1 MANLLGL
8 NNHLTINKLIKQLSL
23 SVVNIFDI
31 KMKFIRKSKVIIWY
45 NLISFY
51 KGGDKVV
58 QALRQDEYSEPI
70 NYLDRVHSDSRGWIT
85 KAEMNCGYKQWHYR
99 YNELLEQ
106 DFNQENVY
114 ISLNTFYSTFRR
126 LEYLKELKAQFI
138 DLDIYKTKFSKEQII
153 MHLEADYFNKSIPR
167 PNLIIDS
174 GRGLYL
180 IWLLNSVPSKALPLW
195 KAIEEYLYSVL
206 KPFGADRQALDPTR
220 VLRVPGSINSKS
232 NTTVKVIEQYDYIYD
247 LREIQKEFLPE
258 LEERKANKKG
268 RPSKTV
274 FIHRERSLYYARI
287 QDIIK
292 LCELREYDLK
302 GHRELI
308 LFLYRYYLCYFLEDT
323 KKALE
328 DVLELNR
335 EFVYPLSE
343 TEVVRATRSAERVYL
358 SKDKDYKYKNE
369 TLIELLLITELEET
383 YMTTIISK
391 KEYKRRDREY
401 QKNKYKEKLKS
412 EGKMSKKEELEQ
424 TRAKIKSL
432 REQGFKNKEIM
443 QMLGITSTTTF
454 ERHITYMKKNGLLK

>member
-1 MANLLGL
+1 MGQV
-8 NNHLTINKLIKQLSL
+8 LIKE
-23 SVVNIFDI
+23 
-31 KMKFIRKSKVIIWY
+31 K
-45 NLISFY
+45 
-51 KGGDKVV
+51 
-58 QALRQDEYSEPI
+58 YSEQI
-70 NYLDRVHSDSRGWIT
+70 NYLDILHSDSKGWIT
-85 KAEMNCGYKQWHYR
+85 KAEINCGYKQWHYR

-114 ISLNTFYSTFRR
+114 ISINTFYSTFRR
-126 LEYLKELKAQFI
+126 LEYIKELKAQFI
-138 DLDIYKTKFSKEQII
+138 DLDIYKTGFTKEQII

-220 VLRVPGSINSKS
+220 ILRVPGSINSKS
-232 NTTVKVIEQYDYIYD
+232 KTTVKVIEQYDYIYD
-247 LREIQKEFLPE
+247 LREIQNEYLPE
-258 LEERKANKKG
+258 LEERKAKKKG

-323 KKALE
+323 QKALG

-335 EFVYPLSE
+335 EFIYPLSE
-343 TEVVRATRSAERVYL
+343 TEVIRATRSAEKVYL
-358 SKDKDYKYKNE
+358 SKNKDYKYKNE
-369 TLIELLLITELEET
+369 TLIELLVITELEET
-383 YMTTIISK
+383 YMSTIISK
-391 KEYKRRDREY
+391 REFKRRKNLRDREY
-401 QKNKYKEKLKS
+401 QKNKYQEKLRADGKVS
-412 EGKMSKKEELEQ
+412 EKDKISQRRE
-424 TRAKIKSL
+424 KIKAL
-432 REQGFKNKEIM
+432 LEQGFKQKEIYLSLNISKRTCINDIKYLKE
-443 QMLGITSTTTF
+443 Q
-454 ERHITYMKKNGLLK
+454 GLI

>member
-1 MANLLGL
+1 MG
-8 NNHLTINKLIKQLSL
+8 Q
-23 SVVNIFDI
+23 V
-31 KMKFIRKSKVIIWY
+31 
-45 NLISFY
+45 
-51 KGGDKVV
+51 
-58 QALRQDEYSEPI
+58 LRQEEYSEQI
-70 NYLDRVHSDSRGWIT
+70 NYLDILHSDSKGWIT
-85 KAEMNCGYKQWHYR
+85 KAEINCGYKQWHYR

-114 ISLNTFYSTFRR
+114 ISINTFYSTFRR
-126 LEYLKELKAQFI
+126 LEYIKELKAQFI
-138 DLDIYKTKFSKEQII
+138 DLDIYKTGFTKEQII

-220 VLRVPGSINSKS
+220 ILRVPGSINSKS
-232 NTTVKVIEQYDYIYD
+232 KTTVKVIEQYDYIYD
-247 LREIQKEFLPE
+247 LREIQNEYLPE
-258 LEERKANKKG
+258 LEERKAKKKG

-323 KKALE
+323 QKALE

-335 EFVYPLSE
+335 EFIYPLSE
-343 TEVVRATRSAERVYL
+343 TEVIRATRSAEKVYL

-383 YMTTIISK
+383 YMTTIISN
-391 KEYKRRDREY
+391 KESKRRRSIRDEKR
-401 QKNKYKEKLKS
+401 YKEKLKL

-424 TRAKIKSL
+424 LRAKIKSL

>member
-1 MANLLGL
+1 MG
-8 NNHLTINKLIKQLSL
+8 
-23 SVVNIFDI
+23 
-31 KMKFIRKSKVIIWY
+31 
-45 NLISFY
+45 
-51 KGGDKVV
+51 
-58 QALRQDEYSEPI
+58 QALRQEKYLESI
-70 NYLDRVHSDSRGWIT
+70 NYLDTLHGDSKGWIT

-335 EFVYPLSE
+335 EFIYPLSE
-343 TEVVRATRSAERVYL
+343 TEVIRATRSAEKVYL
-358 SKDKDYKYKNE
+358 SKNKDYRYKNE

-383 YMTTIISK
+383 YMSTIISK
-391 KEYKRRDREY
+391 KEYKRRENIRV
-401 QKNKYKEKLKS
+401 KKAYKEKLKS

-424 TRAKIKSL
+424 IRAKIKSL
-432 REQGFKNKEIM
+432 RAKGLKNKEIM
-443 QMLGITSTTTF
+443 QMLGIHSTTTF
-454 ERHITYMKKNGLLK
+454 ERHISYLKKNGLI

>member
-1 MANLLGL
+1 MGQVIRQEEYLE
-8 NNHLTINKLIKQLSL
+8 QL
-23 SVVNIFDI
+23 
-31 KMKFIRKSKVIIWY
+31 
-45 NLISFY
+45 
-51 KGGDKVV
+51 
-58 QALRQDEYSEPI
+58 
-70 NYLDRVHSDSRGWIT
+70 NYLDILHSDSKGWIT
-85 KAEMNCGYKQWHYR
+85 RAEINCGYKQWHYR
-99 YNELLEQ
+99 YKELLEQ

-114 ISLNTFYSTFRR
+114 ISINTFYSTFRR

-138 DLDIYKTKFSKEQII
+138 DLDIYKTGFTKTQII
-153 MHLEADYFNKSIPR
+153 MHLETDYFNKSIPR

-195 KAIEEYLYSVL
+195 KAVEEYLYSVL

-232 NTTVKVIEQYDYIYD
+232 KTTVSIIDEYDYIYD
-247 LREIQKEFLPE
+247 LREIQNEYLPE
-258 LEERKANKKG
+258 LKPKEKKKG

-274 FIHRERSLYYARI
+274 FIHRERSLYFARI
-287 QDIIK
+287 QDITK

-335 EFVYPLSE
+335 EFIYPLSE
-343 TEVVRATRSAERVYL
+343 NEVIRATRSAEKVYL

-369 TLIELLLITELEET
+369 TLIELLAITELEET
-383 YMTTIISK
+383 HMTTIISD
-391 KEYKRRDREY
+391 KEYKRR
-401 QKNKYKEKLKS
+401 KNIRNKKAYGEKLRADGKVS
-412 EGKMSKKEELEQ
+412 EKDKIAER
-424 TRAKIKSL
+424 RAKIKDLLAEGLKRKDICLQLDISIKTYKRDISFL
-432 REQGFKNKEIM
+432 KEQGLI
-443 QMLGITSTTTF
+443 
-454 ERHITYMKKNGLLK
+454 